1 MRRKIRK
8 WKVEEGMVKLIL
20 QAAGHFSSTP
30 FSLLISFHFHL
41 LPFLFHSQPIF
52 FYSPFL
58 PMLSPPNSIH
68 LPNHSSAIIP
78 PILTLPFP
86 FTSLSHTTPT
96 RIISNS
102 ATPSPS

>member
-1 MRRKIRK
+1 M
-8 WKVEEGMVKLIL
+8 EGGGGNGEINFASSGPLL
-20 QAAGHFSSTP
+20 LHSLFPSHFLPLPSP
-30 FSLLISFHFHL
+30 
-41 LPFLFHSQPIF
+41 PFLFPSQPVF

-78 PILTLPFP
+78 PILALPFP